1 MYKNKKLVLQERKKQ
16 EEKKT
21 RKMIQDDQI
30 KFDAETKRRIFSPYL
45 EKFLSQEEI
54 KKAVSKIKEGKK
66 KSRNNR
72 VMTTSGST

>member
-1 MYKNKKLVLQERKKQ
+1 MKKYGPHYDLMYKNKKLMLQERKKH

-30 KFDAETKRRIFSPYL
+30 KFDPETKRRIFSPYL

-54 KKAVSKIKEGKK
+54 KKAVRKIKEGKK
-66 KSRNNR
+66 
-72 VMTTSGST
+72 